1 MLDFNTII
9 ENAFNEKF
17 EILKEIKFGLTCQTY
32 LVNVKNNKY
41 IFQIYT
47 DKRLYQAKKKYNIL
61 NKIDSKFIPK
71 AIKVEENEE
80 YSYLI
85 TEYFEGKSLH
95 YYRRTNLE
103 FSLKNISNDLA
114 SVLGQIHNI
123 SDIDKF
129 GWINDNYVNTQNSLV
144 DYIKYEYNRLSIN
157 FEKLDEE
164 IKHSIL
170 KKVKKAIEIIERKSE
185 YIAKPVLCWYDTNPG
200 NILINQKNGV
210 YNLSALIDPG
220 GARYGVPEWD
230 IAFMKMQVCRSKDE
244 FDDFFDKYIKLNS
257 QIHIDIE
264 LVNAL
269 SIIVEFDVMSIE
281 LAEDALIL
289 PIPYDTNFRDE
300 IEFIHE
306 MII

>member
-1 MLDFNTII
+1 MFNFNTII

-17 EILKEIKFGLTCQTY
+17 EILKEIKLGLTCQTY
-32 LVNVKNNKY
+32 LVKVKNNKY

-71 AIKVEENEE
+71 AIKVEETKE

-85 TEYFEGKSLH
+85 TEYYEGKSLH
-95 YYRRTNLE
+95 YYRRTVPK

-129 GWINDNYVNTQNSLV
+129 GWINDNYVNTQNSLA
-144 DYIKYEYNRLSIN
+144 DYIKYEFNRLSKN
-157 FEKLDEE
+157 FEELDEKVKQN
-164 IKHSIL
+164 IF
-170 KKVKKAIEIIERKSE
+170 KKVKKAIEIIERKSG
-185 YIAKPVLCWYDTNPG
+185 YISKPVLCWYDINPG
-200 NILINQKNGV
+200 NILISQENGV
-210 YNLSALIDPG
+210 YDLNALIDPG

-230 IAFMKMQVCRSKDE
+230 IAFMKMQVCKNKDE
-244 FDDFFDKYIKLNS
+244 FDDFFDKYIKLNP
-257 QIHIDIE
+257 QIHIDME

-281 LAEDALIL
+281 LAEDVLIL

-300 IEFIHE
+300 IKFIHE
-306 MII
+306 RII